1 MSPSTHLSV
10 KTLLAAACAFAGVS
24 TTTLIAAPALTNA
37 PTTGVGDTN
46 AVLDRAAGM
55 ISDGKLIQGR
65 ALLLA
70 LQDSPAGAAMGDAEG
85 QRLWELL
92 AGVERQIRQADRLD
106 IFIQKA
112 EFALSSDNLVEAERQ
127 SNAVKKSAKATS
139 DQLASADAILGLIQM
154 RRDEVSPLMGNA
166 INNIANAFN
175 AGDYPRAKDIV
186 ERVGRLGADMTTE
199 QTRTLAKYR
208 NRLSELEQSGSVAFG
223 TSNPAMGMLAPESGL
238 TNEWLTGSTK
248 DAPQDS
254 GRAGSY
260 VGDPEDQPVYE
271 PIEVELVD
279 LVPTESNSVSNETIS
294 RPANTYVQDAAPVD
308 LLDTARQFEA
318 QSLLGEAN
326 RAYEERRLGDALSK
340 YTKVLDQYGAFLN
353 PSDRAMANQ
362 RRIDIQIETGASG
375 GPEGDILDETIGDR
389 GLELQRA
396 EATFA
401 NLMQQANEALSTGDT
416 DTARNLAAQASLTVG
431 RARGVMSESR
441 YEERM
446 AQIDSLISSI
456 NSEEEN
462 IRIRTAQEEEAKRL
476 AQTQELEAN
485 RRTER
490 DTKIIESINRVR
502 ALQQE
507 LKYEEALEVVNS
519 ILFLDPNNP
528 SGLLLKDIIEDTI
541 IYREYL
547 NLVNDRKISYVH
559 QNLANEE
566 AMIAPERIVGYPD
579 DWPAISFAR
588 GDALEFAESEAN
600 RAVLA
605 TLEDTRMPVEFS
617 DNAFEDVIAFIGT
630 TTQIDIDVDWDS
642 LADIGVDPDSPVDL
656 TLKNVT
662 VATLLDRVIA
672 KVSDP
677 DLPAGWAIQDGILT
691 IASDEVLRKNTVLE
705 IYDIRDLIFEVPNF
719 DNAPQFNLQSAIQSA
734 SGGGGGGQSPF
745 SQGGQDVDLIDRDE
759 RVQQIVDLLQA
770 NIDPDGW
777 ADLGGDT
784 SAITEL
790 NGNFVI
796 TSTPKNHRAIIGLLN
811 KLREK
816 QAMQINVETRFL
828 LVSQD
833 FFEQIGFDL
842 DVYFNANNSEFQ
854 LARIVDPSLLPS
866 DYFGTDGRLLD
877 NVSGGGF
884 FPIDTDGD
892 GVADTIGPITQPVIS
907 PGANGGT
914 LPDGTVLG
922 PDYWSIIS
930 GAQDS
935 FGLTNALAAGSGFA
949 KTILDLN
956 PALSVS
962 GRFLDDIQVDF
973 LVEATQADK
982 RSVSLTAPRLTF
994 TNGQRAYITV
1004 ATTTSFVSD
1013 LTPIASD
1020 SSVAFD
1026 PQIATIS
1033 AGVLVDVNGV
1043 VSADRRYVTITIRTS
1058 QSAFEFDADNNI
1070 SVTGAAGGGGVGGG
1084 NAGIA
1089 TGVIQVPLVTTTDL
1103 RTTVTIPDQGTVLL
1117 GGQRVMEELEVET
1130 GVPVLSKIPI
1140 LSRFFSNR
1148 LETKEEKTLLVLLK
1162 PTILIQNEEEERN
1175 YPGLL
1180 DQLGG

>member
-24 TTTLIAAPALTNA
+24 TTTLIAAPASHA
-37 PTTGVGDTN
+37 EPTADVRDTTK
-46 AVLDRAAGM
+46 VLDRAVDM
-55 ISDGKLIQGR
+55 INDGKLIQGR
-65 ALLLA
+65 AMLLA
-70 LQDSPAGAAMGDAEG
+70 LQDSPAGASLGDAES
-85 QRLWELL
+85 QRLWEQL
-92 AGVERQIRQADRLD
+92 AGVERKIRQADRLD

-112 EFALSSDNLVEAERQ
+112 ELALTTDNLVEAERQ
-127 SNAVKKSAKATS
+127 ANAVKKSAKSTS
-139 DQLASADAILGLIQM
+139 EQLGSADAVLGLVQL

-166 INNIANAFN
+166 ISNITAAFN
-175 AGDYPRAKDIV
+175 AGDYAKAKTIV
-186 ERVGRLGADMTTE
+186 ERVGRIGADLTTE

-208 NRLSELEQSGSVAFG
+208 HRLADLEKSGSF
-223 TSNPAMGMLAPESGL
+223 TSAQMNPAMGMLAPESGL
-238 TNEWLTGSTK
+238 TSEWLTGSTNEL
-248 DAPQDS
+248 PQDS
-254 GRAGSY
+254 GRSGSY
-260 VGDPEDQPVYE
+260 AAQPEDVPVYE

-279 LVPTESNSVSNETIS
+279 LVPNETNSVSDE
-294 RPANTYVQDAAPVD
+294 NTNNTFVQDNTPVD

-340 YTKVLDQYGAFLN
+340 YTQVLDQYGSYLSAA
-353 PSDRAMANQ
+353 DRSMAQQ
-362 RRIDIQIETGASG
+362 RRTDIQIQTGASG
-375 GPEGDILDETIGDR
+375 GPEDGLLDDTIEDQ
-389 GLELQRA
+389 GLQLQRA
-396 EATFA
+396 EATFS
-401 NLMQQANEALSTGDT
+401 NLMQQANAALTSGDT
-416 DTARNLAAQASLTVG
+416 NSARNLAAQASLTVG
-431 RARGVMSESR
+431 RARNVMSESR
-441 YEERM
+441 YEQLMGE
-446 AQIDSLISSI
+446 IDALVSTI
-456 NSEEEN
+456 NAEEEN
-462 IRIRTAQEEEAKRL
+462 IRIRTAQEEEAERL
-476 AQTQELEAN
+476 AQTQELEAT
-485 RRTER
+485 RRSER
-490 DTKIIESINRVR
+490 DNKIIESINRVR

-519 ILFLDPNNP
+519 ILFLDPHNP

-547 NLVNDRKISYVH
+547 GYVRERKMSYVE
-559 QNLANEE
+559 QNLQNEE
-566 AMIAPERIVGYPD
+566 AAIAPETIVGYPS
-579 DWPAISFAR
+579 DWPSISFRR

-600 RAVLA
+600 QAVLA
-605 TLEDTRMPVEFS
+605 TLEDTRMPVEFA
-617 DNAFEDVIAFIGT
+617 DNAFEDVVAFIGAT
-630 TTQIDIDVDWDS
+630 TNIDIDVDWDS
-642 LADIGVDPDSPVDL
+642 LAEIGVDPDSPVDL

-677 DLPAGWAIQDGILT
+677 DLPAGWAIMDGILT

-734 SGGGGGGQSPF
+734 SGGGGGGGQSPF
-745 SQGGQDVDLIDRDE
+745 SQGGQDVDLVDRDD
-759 RVQQIVDLLQA
+759 RIQQIVDLLQA

-842 DVYFNANNSEFQ
+842 DMYFNANSTEFQ
-854 LARIVDPSLLPS
+854 LARVVDPSLLPS
-866 DYFGTDGRLLD
+866 DYFGEDGRLLD

-884 FPIDTDGD
+884 FFDSDGD
-892 GVADTIGPITQPVIS
+892 GIVDTPVTQPVIS
-907 PGANGGT
+907 PGGNGGT

-930 GAQDS
+930 GEQDS
-935 FGLTNALAAGSGFA
+935 FGLTNALAAGSSFA
-949 KTILDLN
+949 NTVLNIN

-973 LVEATQADK
+973 LVEATQADR

-1058 QSAFEFDADNNI
+1058 QSAFEFDSDNNI

-1084 NAGIA
+1084 NAGVA
-1089 TGVIQVPLVTTTDL
+1089 VGTIQVPLVTTTDL

-1117 GGQRVMEELEVET
+1117 GGQRILEELEVET

-1148 LETKEEKTLLVLLK
+1148 LDTKEEKTLLVLLK
-1162 PTILIQNEEEERN
+1162 PTILIQSEEEERN